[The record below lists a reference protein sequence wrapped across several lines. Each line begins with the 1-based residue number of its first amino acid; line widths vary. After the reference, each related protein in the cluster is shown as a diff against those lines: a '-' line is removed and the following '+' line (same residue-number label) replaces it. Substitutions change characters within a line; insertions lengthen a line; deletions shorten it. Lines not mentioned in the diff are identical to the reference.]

1 MPDLSRLT
9 PSFVEIMRDND
20 FNNTTDGKVEM
31 PLVAYVSR
39 EKMIDYPHYFKVGA
53 LNVLVPIDIFKG
65 ITDEDAAKVVYGL
78 APKVS
83 DKKESME
90 QPIIYG
96 YINALTETSDNKLVA
111 VDFKLNFDYNAYFRQ
126 KEIFA
131 LRDPSQEDF
140 HEVAAAKADLNYI
153 GLDGQ
158 IGCMVNGASL
168 AMATMDLIKLHSG
181 TPANFLD
188 V

>member
-39 EKMIDYPHYFKVGA
+39 EKMIDYPHYFKV
-53 LNVLVPIDIFKG
+53 PIDIFKG

-90 QPIIYG
+90 QVK
-96 YINALTETSDNKLVA
+96 KLYQLFY
-111 VDFKLNFDYNAYFRQ
+111 DCD
-126 KEIFA
+126 
-131 LRDPSQEDF
+131 
-140 HEVAAAKADLNYI
+140 
-153 GLDGQ
+153 
-158 IGCMVNGASL
+158 C
-168 AMATMDLIKLHSG
+168 TM
-181 TPANFLD
+181 
-188 V
+188 